1 MYQTHTIYLVS
12 RSISFANVKKA
23 SSTDV
28 GRDLERDVCD
38 EIEGEGGIVSRGRDI
53 QVLGK

>member
-1 MYQTHTIYLVS
+1 MYQTHIIYLVS

-28 GRDLERDVCD
+28 GGDLERDVCD

-53 QVLGK
+53 QVLGE